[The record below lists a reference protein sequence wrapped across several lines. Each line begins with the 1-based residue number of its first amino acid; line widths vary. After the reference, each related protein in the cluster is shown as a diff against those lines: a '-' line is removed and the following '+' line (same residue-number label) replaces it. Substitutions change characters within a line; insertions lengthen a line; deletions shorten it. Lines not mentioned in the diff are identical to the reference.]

1 MLPKTA
7 EILCAIFVVLGLLG
21 CSTEPPSARI
31 FNERSTKANIQ
42 LKPQAG
48 NTININDVAGGA
60 TTAYQ
65 DIGTGAHVATATI
78 QNESVSPTVAFDASE
93 DNNYTIVVV
102 NSTPP
107 TLRVDASGK

>member
-1 MLPKTA
+1 MMLRA
-7 EILCAIFVVLGLLG
+7 FGVLCSIVVVLGLSG

-60 TTAYQ
+60 ATVYQ
-65 DIGTGAHVATATI
+65 DIGTGMHLATATI
-78 QNESVSPTVAFDASE
+78 QNESVSPTVAFDAS
-93 DNNYTIVVV
+93 DGNNYTVVVV